1 MTNSLK
7 KEEMM
12 EDYSAKLTAEPFL
25 YNETKIIAQYLLDG
39 ISLEELKRKNIE
51 ENLIKYKS
59 PKSIVRVNSPIF
71 ERLNVMDSEMLDDFV
86 HTDIETSKNILLYT
100 IMKTDRLV
108 RDFVFEVYKD
118 KLLMRKDY
126 IEKFDIDNW
135 YEEKCILSRTLRE
148 RTESTTA
155 KLKQVIMKIL
165 QDSGLV
171 IKEKNRFK
179 IVRPLLKEK
188 YISMLDKKGDI
199 EYAKAIGG
207 LL

>member
-1 MTNSLK
+1 
-7 KEEMM
+7 M

-25 YNETKIIAQYLLDG
+25 YNETKIIAKYLLNG
-39 ISLEELKRKNIE
+39 ISPEELKRKNIE

-59 PKSIVRVNSPIF
+59 TKSIVRVNSPIF
-71 ERLNVMDSEMLDDFV
+71 RRLNVMDCEMLNEFV
-86 HTDIETSKNILLYT
+86 HTDIETSKYILLYT

-108 RDFVFEVYKD
+108 RDFVVEVYKD

-135 YEEKCILSRTLRE
+135 YEEKSILSKALRE
-148 RTESTTA
+148 RTESTSA

-171 IKEKNRFK
+171 IKEKHRFK

>member
-1 MTNSLK
+1 
-7 KEEMM
+7 M

-39 ISLEELKRKNIE
+39 ISPEELKRKNIE

-59 PKSIVRVNSPIF
+59 TKSIVRVNSPIF
-71 ERLNVMDSEMLDDFV
+71 RRLKVMDKEMLEEFV
-86 HTDIETSKNILLYT
+86 CSDIETSKYMLLYA
-100 IMKTDRLV
+100 IMKTDKLV
-108 RDFVFEVYKD
+108 RDFVIEVYKD
-118 KLLMRKDY
+118 KLYMRKEY

-135 YEEKCILSRTLRE
+135 YEEKCILSKTLRE
-148 RTESTTA
+148 RTESTSA

-171 IKEKNRFK
+171 IKEKDRFK

-188 YISMLDKKGDI
+188 YISMLDKNGDI

-207 LL
+207 LV

>member
-1 MTNSLK
+1 
-7 KEEMM
+7 M

-39 ISLEELKRKNIE
+39 ISPEELKRKNIA

-59 PKSIVRVNSPIF
+59 TKSIVRVNSPIF
-71 ERLNVMDSEMLDDFV
+71 RRLSVMDREMLDEFA
-86 HTDIETSKNILLYT
+86 HTDIETSKYILLYT

-108 RDFVFEVYKD
+108 RDFVVEVYKD

-135 YEEKCILSRTLRE
+135 YEEKCILSKTLRE
-148 RTESTTA
+148 RTESTAT

>member
-1 MTNSLK
+1 
-7 KEEMM
+7 M

-25 YNETKIIAQYLLDG
+25 YNETKIIARYLLDG
-39 ISLEELKRKNIE
+39 ENELDLKKRNIE
-51 ENLIKYKS
+51 ENLIKHKKTGS
-59 PKSIVRVNSPIF
+59 VKRVNSPIF
-71 ERLNVMDSEMLDDFV
+71 RRLKVMNPEMLEEFV
-86 HTDIETSKNILLYT
+86 CSDIETSKYILLYA

-108 RDFVFEVYKD
+108 KDFIFEVYKD
-118 KLLMRKDY
+118 KLFMRKEY
-126 IEKFDIDNW
+126 IEKFDVDNW
-135 YEEKCILSRTLRE
+135 YEEKCILSETLKN
-148 RTESTTA
+148 RTETTTA

-188 YISMLDKKGDI
+188 YINMLDKNGDL

>member
-1 MTNSLK
+1 
-7 KEEMM
+7 M
-12 EDYSAKLTAEPFL
+12 EDYSAKLTGEPFL
-25 YNETKIIAQYLLDG
+25 YNETRILAEYLLDG
-39 ISLEELKRKNIE
+39 MKPEVLKRKNLE
-51 ENLIKYKS
+51 ENLIKHKKINS
-59 PKSIVRVNSPIF
+59 VKRVNSPIF
-71 ERLNVMDSEMLDDFV
+71 RRLKVMDKEMLEEFV
-86 HTDIETSKNILLYT
+86 CSDIETSKYILLYT

-108 RDFVFEVYKD
+108 RDFVIEVYKD
-118 KLLMRKDY
+118 KLYMRKEY

-135 YEEKCILSRTLRE
+135 YEEKKILSKTLNE
-148 RTESTTA
+148 KSDTTSA

-188 YISMLDKKGDI
+188 YINMLDKNGDF

-207 LL
+207 LV

>member
-1 MTNSLK
+1 
-7 KEEMM
+7 M
-12 EDYSAKLTAEPFL
+12 EDYDAKLTGEPFL
-25 YNETKIIAQYLLDG
+25 YNETKIIGRYLLDG
-39 ISLEELKRKNIE
+39 ENEDVLKKRNLE
-51 ENLIKYKS
+51 ENLIKHKKS
-59 PKSIVRVNSPIF
+59 GSVKRVNLPIF
-71 ERLNVMDSEMLDDFV
+71 RRLNVMSQEMLEEFV
-86 HTDIETSKNILLYT
+86 CSDIETSKYILLYA

-108 RDFVFEVYKD
+108 KDFVFEVYKD
-118 KLLMRKDY
+118 KLFMRKEY

-135 YEEKCILSRTLRE
+135 YEEKCILSETLKNRSE
-148 RTESTTA
+148 TTTA

-188 YISMLDKKGDI
+188 YINMLDKNGDLD
-199 EYAKAIGG
+199 YAKAIGG

>member
-1 MTNSLK
+1 
-7 KEEMM
+7 M

-39 ISLEELKRKNIE
+39 ISPEELKRKNVE

-59 PKSIVRVNSPIF
+59 SKSVVRVNSPIF
-71 ERLNVMDSEMLDDFV
+71 RRLNVMDSEMLDEFV
-86 HTDIETSKNILLYT
+86 HTDIETSKYILLYT

-108 RDFVFEVYKD
+108 RDFVVEVYKD

-135 YEEKCILSRTLRE
+135 YEEKCILSNTLRE
-148 RTESTTA
+148 RTESTAA

-188 YISMLDKKGDI
+188 YISMLDKKGDM
-199 EYAKAIGG
+199 EYTKAIGG

>member
-1 MTNSLK
+1 
-7 KEEMM
+7 M

-39 ISLEELKRKNIE
+39 ISPEELKRKNVE

-59 PKSIVRVNSPIF
+59 SKSVVRVNSPIF
-71 ERLNVMDSEMLDDFV
+71 RRLNVMDSEMLDEFV
-86 HTDIETSKNILLYT
+86 HTDIETSKYILLYT

-108 RDFVFEVYKD
+108 RDFVVEVYKD

-135 YEEKCILSRTLRE
+135 YEEKCILSNTLRE
-148 RTESTTA
+148 RTESTA
-155 KLKQVIMKIL
+155 AILKQVIMKIL

-188 YISMLDKKGDI
+188 YISMLDKKGDM